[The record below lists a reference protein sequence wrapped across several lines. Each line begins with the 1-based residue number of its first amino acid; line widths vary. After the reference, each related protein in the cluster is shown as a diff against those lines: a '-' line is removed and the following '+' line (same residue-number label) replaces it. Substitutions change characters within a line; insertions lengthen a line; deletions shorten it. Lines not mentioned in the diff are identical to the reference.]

1 MKQII
6 LLSFFS
12 GIVLFNNH
20 SYGQITTP
28 FNDVKSMHK
37 EEWTPHFSND
47 DFSIEYKFIACDPE
61 MGYDQESV
69 LLKIK
74 NNTSSHL
81 SISWHMI
88 LHYDELCRTC
98 DFEDEYTFTFDL
110 EPNAE
115 KSSDCSVYSNNQL
128 KIFSRFID
136 QNYTN
141 GEVLTGFQ
149 FEKLDWNTKQ

>member
-98 DFEDEYTFTFDL
+98 DLRMNTHSPLTL
-110 EPNAE
+110 
-115 KSSDCSVYSNNQL
+115 NQTP
-128 KIFSRFID
+128 KNRVIAVFI
-136 QNYTN
+136 
-141 GEVLTGFQ
+141 VIIS
-149 FEKLDWNTKQ
+149 